1 MVTTRT
7 PVKRATAKTLADKI
21 VRSSQDLYEA
31 LVAFA
36 KIKGWQELG
45 YNSFGAWADVN
56 MPVTRWVAYQELA
69 RAQVLD
75 KIATALHLPLSEVSH
90 AAAALPQGEASAMLG
105 ALDADD
111 EIIDAIVITEPDPVA
126 VMEKVR
132 AVVGRNQDDA
142 PNKALK
148 MWAERCRK
156 LAYPEDLDAPTREAL
171 IEAEVFIHDCLVSW
185 EE

>member
-1 MVTTRT
+1 VSART
-7 PVKRATAKTLADKI
+7 PAKRATAKTLADKI

-45 YNSFGAWADVN
+45 YNSFGAWADEN

-75 KIATALHLPLSEVSH
+75 KIATALHLPLSDVSH
-90 AAAALPQGEASAMLG
+90 AAASLPQGEASAVA
-105 ALDADD
+105 ALVTADD
-111 EIIDAIVITEPDPVA
+111 EIVDAIVVEAGDPVE
-126 VMEKVR
+126 VMERVR
-132 AVVGRNQDDA
+132 AVAGRNITAD
-142 PNKALK
+142 PNKPLRQ
-148 MWAERCRK
+148 WAERCRK
-156 LAYPEDLDAPTREAL
+156 LAYPDHLDQETRDVL
-171 IEAEVFIHDCLVSW
+171 IEAEAFIHDCLASW

>member
-1 MVTTRT
+1 MPART

-36 KIKGWQELG
+36 KIKGWMELG
-45 YNSFGAWADVN
+45 YSSFGAWADEN

-90 AAAALPQGEASAMLG
+90 AAASLPQGEASAVA
-105 ALDADD
+105 ALVGADD
-111 EIIDAIVITEPDPVA
+111 EIIDAIVVDEPDPVA

-132 AVVGRNQDDA
+132 AAVGRNQVDE
-142 PNKALK
+142 PNRPLRA
-148 MWAERCRK
+148 WAERCRK
-156 LAYPEDLDAPTREAL
+156 LAYPDQLDRETRDALLEAS
-171 IEAEVFIHDCLVSW
+171 EFINDCLASW